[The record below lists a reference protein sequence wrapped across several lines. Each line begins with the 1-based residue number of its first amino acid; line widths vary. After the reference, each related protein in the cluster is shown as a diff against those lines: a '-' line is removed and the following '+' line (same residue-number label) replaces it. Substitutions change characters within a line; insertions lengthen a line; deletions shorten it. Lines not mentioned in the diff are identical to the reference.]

1 MWSGKVASTVEAI
14 ISWEARRDR
23 DPLPV
28 KILMDY
34 RPALRA
40 RTGVGEYMHEL
51 VRAYTAAH
59 PDEVAIFTSSWKD
72 RPQDGTAAALGARVI
87 DTRVPVRVLNLLW
100 HRAEWPPIERIAGG
114 FDVVHAAH
122 PLMIPSRSAARVVTV
137 HDLFFLT
144 NPDQTRAEIRRDYAR
159 LAAGHARRAD
169 AVITSSEHTK
179 GLIVE
184 RFGVARDK
192 VYTCPFGAPRW
203 QTLGRRPNVP
213 AGGYLLFV
221 GTLEPRKNV
230 GTLLDA
236 YTLLVRDTPSAPRL
250 VLAGAATPAAA
261 RWLARIADAPLAGRV
276 EHRGYF
282 PADAREALFAGARA
296 LIMPSLDEGFG
307 IPALEAMSA
316 GVPVIASNRGSLPEV
331 VGDAGVL
338 VDPTDTAALAAA
350 MARVAADS
358 EWAEALGRAGLA
370 RAAAFTWSSTAHVL
384 RRAYIDAVARRRSGA

>member
-1 MWSGKVASTVEAI
+1 MGGAPS
-14 ISWEARRDR
+14 RDR
-23 DPLPV
+23 HLV

-59 PDEVAIFTSSWKD
+59 ADRVTIFTSSWKD
-72 RPQDGTAAALGARVI
+72 RPDAATAAVLGAQVVDR
-87 DTRVPVRVLNLLW
+87 RVPVRVLNYLW
-100 HRAEWPPIERIAGG
+100 HRLEWPAVERLAGDH
-114 FDVVHAAH
+114 DVVHAAH

-144 NPDQTRAEIRRDYAR
+144 SPEQTRAEIRRDYAA

-169 AVITSSEHTK
+169 AVITSSARTK
-179 GLIVE
+179 ALIVE
-184 RFGVARDK
+184 RLGVPSDR

-203 QTLGRRPNVP
+203 ERLGRAPNVP
-213 AGGYLLFV
+213 HDGYLLFV
-221 GTLEPRKNV
+221 GTLEPRKNI

-236 YTLLVRDTPSAPRL
+236 YTRLVRDYPAAPRL

-261 RWLARIADAPLAGRV
+261 SWLTRITTAPLAGRV

-282 PADAREALFAGARA
+282 AAADREAMYAGARA
-296 LIMPSLDEGFG
+296 LVMPSLDEGFG

-331 VGDAGVL
+331 VGNGGVL
-338 VDPTDTAALAAA
+338 LDADDADAFAANMLRVATDQDWAAALAAA
-350 MARVAADS
+350 
-358 EWAEALGRAGLA
+358 GIA

-384 RRAYIDAVARRRSGA
+384 RQAYVDAVTRRRNAA